1 MLDIIPILKYISSTY
16 KGEKIIE
23 VLLSTDNRVII
34 DTDYSTYISHVKP
47 EEFFLDFWKIWSDYI
62 LQSIQSD
69 LNLKL
74 KNTL

>member
-34 DTDYSTYISHVKP
+34 DTDY
-47 EEFFLDFWKIWSDYI
+47 
-62 LQSIQSD
+62 
-69 LNLKL
+69 
-74 KNTL
+74 